1 MSYYRRPLYQKI
13 LIFLNICVIIA
24 YLLVCLV
31 PFVNTG
37 ENSFIAI
44 PGIIFPILFFVLLL
58 FVIVWIIFKSKFV
71 WINVI
76 TILLGIQ
83 QILAVFS
90 FHFPAK
96 FLSKKAP
103 NTLRVLQWN
112 VMGWNQGEER
122 NIIESGGH
130 SLRPLM
136 MDVVQTQDADVLC
149 FEEFY
154 ESTDTTVFKSNIST
168 ISQMGFPFHYF
179 VPVENESSAG
189 HSGIA
194 IFSKNPIIDTASFNL
209 NPDKRGEHLIYID
222 IKLDSKTFRVFAT
235 HLVPIKFG
243 QWQNQRE
250 RNEEIYGDAGS
261 DSYRRIFSKLLRG
274 YSFRYHQSE
283 FVGKKIAES
292 PYPLIIC
299 GDFNDIPNSSTY
311 FNVKG
316 NLQDP
321 FLKKGFWTGRTTRTS
336 FGIISPTLRIDYIL
350 ASPGFNVKQ
359 FQIIHVP
366 YSDHYPVETDL
377 QY

>member
-1 MSYYRRPLYQKI
+1 MSYYRRPVYQKI

-24 YLLVCLV
+24 YLFVCLV
-31 PFVNTG
+31 PFINTG
-37 ENSFIAI
+37 ENWFVAV
-44 PGIIFPILFFVLLL
+44 PGIIFPILLFVLISFTILW
-58 FVIVWIIFKSKFV
+58 IVLRSKMAWF
-71 WINVI
+71 NVI
-76 TILLGIQ
+76 TIALGIQ

-90 FHFPAK
+90 FHLPQK
-96 FLSKKAP
+96 FIGHKAS

-112 VMGWNQGEER
+112 VMGWDQQQER
-122 NIIESGGH
+122 HNIENGGH
-130 SLRPLM
+130 ALRPFM
-136 MDVVQTQDADVLC
+136 MDLVKTENPDVLC
-149 FEEFY
+149 FEEFF
-154 ESTDTTVFKSNIST
+154 ESGDTVVFKSNIST
-168 ISQMGFPFHYF
+168 ITQMGFQFHYF
-179 VPVENESSAG
+179 VPVERQPSTSR
-189 HSGIA
+189 SGIA
-194 IFSKNPIIDTASFNL
+194 IFSKHPIIDTASFNL
-209 NPDKRGEHLIYID
+209 NPDKKGEHLIYAD
-222 IKLDSKTFRVFAT
+222 ITVEGKTFRVFAT

-243 QWQNQRE
+243 QWQDERE
-250 RNEEIYGDAGS
+250 RNEQMYGDVGS
-261 DSYRRIFSKLLRG
+261 DSYGRIFSKLIRG

-283 FVGKKIAES
+283 FVGKKITES
-292 PYPLIIC
+292 PFPAIIC

-350 ASPGFNVKQ
+350 ASRNFKVTQ

>member
-1 MSYYRRPLYQKI
+1 
-13 LIFLNICVIIA
+13 
-24 YLLVCLV
+24 VCLV

-37 ENSFIAI
+37 ENWFVAI
-44 PGIIFPILFFVLLL
+44 PGIIFPILFFVLISFTIL
-58 FVIVWIIFKSKFV
+58 WIFLKSKLLWV
-71 WINVI
+71 NVI
-76 TILLGIQ
+76 TVVLGFQ
-83 QILAVFS
+83 QILAVLS
-90 FHFPAK
+90 FHLPEK
-96 FLSKKAP
+96 FIEQKAP

-112 VMGWNQGEER
+112 VMGWDQAEER
-122 NIIESGGH
+122 YNIENGGH
-130 SLRPLM
+130 ALRPLM
-136 MDVVQTQDADVLC
+136 MDAVKTQNADVLC

-154 ESTDTTVFKSNIST
+154 ESEDTAVFKSNISAIT
-168 ISQMGFPFHYF
+168 QMGFPFHYF
-179 VPVENESSAG
+179 VPLENEHSKG
-189 HSGIA
+189 KSGIA

-209 NPDKRGEHLIYID
+209 NLDKKGEHLIYAD
-222 IKLDSKTFRVFAT
+222 IKVNGKTFRVFAT

-243 QWQNQRE
+243 QWQDE
-250 RNEEIYGDAGS
+250 RQTNEEIYGDAGGN
-261 DSYRRIFSKLLRG
+261 SYGRIFSKLITG

-292 PYPLIIC
+292 PFPAIIC

-350 ASPGFNVKQ
+350 ASRNFKVAQ